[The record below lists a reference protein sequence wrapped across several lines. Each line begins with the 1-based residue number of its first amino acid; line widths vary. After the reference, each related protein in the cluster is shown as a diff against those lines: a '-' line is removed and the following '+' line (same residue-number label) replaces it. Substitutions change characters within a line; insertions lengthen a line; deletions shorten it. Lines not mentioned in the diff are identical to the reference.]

1 MTKHYFNIH
10 IAKEAGVNAA
20 ILFQNIAHWIQHN
33 AKQGRN
39 YQEGTHWM
47 FSTQKD
53 IAEQFEYLSVKQC
66 RTAIDKLIELE
77 YLKTGNFNRHAYDRT
92 RWFAL
97 TEKGE
102 SMVQMEEKHLPV
114 KAIGVDTG
122 GATIPNIENRY
133 RLKNIDPD
141 RVARIRQLCG
151 IS

>member
-1 MTKHYFNIH
+1 MTKHYFNIEV
-10 IAKEAGVNAA
+10 AKEAGVNAA
-20 ILFQNIAHWIQHN
+20 IVFQNLSHWILHN

-39 YQEGTHWM
+39 FQDGTHWM
-47 FSTQKD
+47 FSTQAA

-77 YLKTGNFNRHAYDRT
+77 YIKTGNYNSHAYDRT
-92 RWFAL
+92 RWVAL

-102 SMVQMEEKHLPV
+102 SITQAGEKHLPV
-114 KAIGVDTG
+114 TAIGLDNG
-122 GATIPNIENRY
+122 GEPIPNIENRY
-133 RLKNIDPD
+133 KIKNIDPD